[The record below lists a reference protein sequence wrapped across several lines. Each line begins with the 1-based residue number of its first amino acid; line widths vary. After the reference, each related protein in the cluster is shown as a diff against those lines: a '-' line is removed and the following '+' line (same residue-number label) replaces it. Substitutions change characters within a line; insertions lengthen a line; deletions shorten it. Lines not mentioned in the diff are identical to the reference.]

1 MGHCQ
6 YFPHLLSGVQEPEI
20 NTSSLQ
26 GNQSSDSGSVD
37 CVNLAQVENDISRL
51 LPHNRAQNRS
61 FMTPY
66 NSAQATQN
74 YDPSDIFGSYRQH
87 AHSPEAP
94 DLTIRQL

>member
-1 MGHCQ
+1 
-6 YFPHLLSGVQEPEI
+6 LLSGVQEPEI
-20 NTSSLQ
+20 NTSGLQ

-37 CVNLAQVENDISRL
+37 CSNLAQLENDIPRL
-51 LPHNRAQNRS
+51 LAQGRAQNRS

-87 AHSPEAP
+87 AHSPEAH